1 MEINLACGIVS
12 NFEFLNIHQS
22 KTQIFSVS
30 DCDKYQLK
38 IEISQGPDQLNTVE
52 EEASIIRML
61 NKKNCQTCPRLMLE
75 SAVTGADLIAE
86 FPQQLASSDFINAG
100 SEYSFIITE
109 AFSQM
114 SPVNTADISMAIIE
128 QKKLG
133 VWIGPLNIE
142 DCLQSKKSNTVI
154 LNNYEQAILL
164 DKDKI
169 DMPNAAYFNWLDENT
184 RERFAHLGM
193 TSFTYGL
200 NVLTETHFT
209 PLFDGDKFDLART
222 VLFTSQETTLN
233 PNKIYHSFTTEDIF
247 AKGERTLDNRTSLLD
262 MIEFKP
268 GERVLDVGCNAGL
281 LCHYLSERGCNT
293 WGIDIDQ
300 AVITGAQIIANIIG
314 KPDIGFECHDV
325 DNGGPIGFFDTICLF
340 SVIHHTA
347 NIVDNAA
354 RISKFCNRIIIEC
367 RLTENGAKPVGDGNW
382 IGTTVWNHKSK
393 EDLISGLED
402 LFPNFH
408 HVRTLGQGDR
418 DRYIMELV
426 KE

>member
-1 MEINLACGIVS
+1 
-12 NFEFLNIHQS
+12 
-22 KTQIFSVS
+22 
-30 DCDKYQLK
+30 
-38 IEISQGPDQLNTVE
+38 
-52 EEASIIRML
+52 
-61 NKKNCQTCPRLMLE
+61 MLE

-247 AKGERTLDNRTSLLD
+247 AKGERTLDNRTR
-262 MIEFKP
+262 P
-268 GERVLDVGCNAGL
+268 G
-281 LCHYLSERGCNT
+281 
-293 WGIDIDQ
+293 
-300 AVITGAQIIANIIG
+300 
-314 KPDIGFECHDV
+314 
-325 DNGGPIGFFDTICLF
+325 
-340 SVIHHTA
+340 
-347 NIVDNAA
+347 
-354 RISKFCNRIIIEC
+354 C
-367 RLTENGAKPVGDGNW
+367 RL
-382 IGTTVWNHKSK
+382 
-393 EDLISGLED
+393 
-402 LFPNFH
+402 
-408 HVRTLGQGDR
+408 
-418 DRYIMELV
+418 
-426 KE
+426 